1 MSYKNVSLLDLVE
14 AYGAENNLISSEEE
28 LSEQF
33 DEWVAPM
40 VIEEYGEDDTIA
52 MSEAFSNWA
61 DARCRDG
68 DIHDEQ
74 YACYDYVGKYA

>member
-1 MSYKNVSLLDLVE
+1 MNYNNVSLLDLVE

-33 DEWVAPM
+33 DEWIAPT
-40 VIEEYGEDDTIA
+40 VVEEYGEDDTIA

>member
-1 MSYKNVSLLDLVE
+1 MNYKHASLLCLVE
-14 AYGAENNLISSEEE
+14 IYGAENNLISSEEE

-33 DEWVAPM
+33 DEHVAPG
-40 VIEEYGEDDTIA
+40 VIEHYGEDDTIA
-52 MSEAFSNWA
+52 INEAFNDWA
-61 DARCRDG
+61 DARCKDG